1 MCRLRGARVCRLRG
15 ACVCI
20 CARGTRC
27 KYCRGAVYALSLRRT
42 RAVSCIDVAGVSVRR
57 KRMRKDS
64 RRIVARCRYSV
75 LEVPFLGPIYNL
87 FVLRFA
93 SRTTARRSSHS
104 RGARGSPTALLDST
118 RAGVRAR
125 VVDQVP
131 VGRACKTASII
142 YRWRQRRK

>member
-42 RAVSCIDVAGVSVRR
+42 RAVSCIDVAGVGVRR

-64 RRIVARCRYSV
+64 CRIVARCRYSV
-75 LEVPFLGPIYNL
+75 LEVPFLGPIHNL

-93 SRTTARRSSHS
+93 SRTTARRSFRS
-104 RGARGSPTALLDST
+104 RAGRRLLDST
-118 RAGVRAR
+118 RLE
-125 VVDQVP
+125 
-131 VGRACKTASII
+131 RACTVGCRSVAHVKQRVLFTGGASDVS
-142 YRWRQRRK
+142 K